1 MNPLPY
7 LKSFAWLSLVAL
19 ACSIFSDFWLPMFHR
34 SGGGDT
40 AVPICPGALKPSH
53 QQPQIQSQIMA
64 IKLIANYS
72 KRLGLPGYS
81 SHQFSVSVETELVST
96 NDLEAESERIY
107 HLLQSNV
114 DAQILETGFVPHS
127 TYGMDESESSPGTK
141 SENNSDSTPNNIT
154 QWPNGAAWK
163 CSDKQRD
170 LILKIVDENN
180 LDKKDTEA
188 LARER
193 FGKGVRQLNK
203 MEASGLIDELLDRHG
218 GKQKGGGGNSRN
230 RSAYSGGNRRRAA

>member
-1 MNPLPY
+1 
-7 LKSFAWLSLVAL
+7 
-19 ACSIFSDFWLPMFHR
+19 
-34 SGGGDT
+34 
-40 AVPICPGALKPSH
+40 
-53 QQPQIQSQIMA
+53 MA

-81 SHQFSVSVETELVST
+81 SHQFSVSVETELVAT
-96 NDLEAESERIY
+96 DDLEAESERLY

-127 TYGMDESESSPGTK
+127 TYGMDEAESSPGSK
-141 SENNSDSTPNNIT
+141 SENNSDLAPTNIT
-154 QWPNGAAWK
+154 QWPNGAAWQ

-170 LILKIVDENN
+170 LILKIVEENN

-218 GKQKGGGGNSRN
+218 GKQKGSGNSRN